1 MKTGIF
7 IALAALALAVFA
19 VADAQ
24 GEDAGR
30 VQKLRLSG
38 STFITSSEG
47 GMPTPMPGFQTFTSL
62 SSGIVKGSDAAVW
75 SSQAITGPAFPDAR
89 CTDPL
94 LSFGGDI
101 SFTTVV
107 TYADGSILSW
117 ESDTFYCSDG
127 MVVVFE
133 AESNV
138 TGGEGRFEGATG
150 TVKSAATGNLDGRV
164 TTEARVDLD

>member
-7 IALAALALAVFA
+7 IALAASALAVFA
-19 VADAQ
+19 VAGAQ
-24 GEDAGR
+24 GEDEGR

-38 STFITSSEG
+38 STFITS
-47 GMPTPMPGFQTFTSL
+47 PTPMPGIQTFTSL
-62 SSGIVKGSDAAVW
+62 ASGIVKGSGAAVF
-75 SSQAITGPAFPDAR
+75 STQSIVGPTLPDDR

-94 LSFGGDI
+94 LPFGGDM

-117 ESDTFYCSDG
+117 ESDTFYCSNG
-127 MVVVFE
+127 VVLVFE

-150 TVKSAATGNLDGRV
+150 TVKGGGTGNLDGRV
-164 TTEARVDLD
+164 TTEVRVDLD

>member
-7 IALAALALAVFA
+7 VALAALALAVFA
-19 VADAQ
+19 VAGAQ
-24 GEDAGR
+24 DGDRGR

-62 SSGIVKGSDAAVW
+62 ASGIVKGSDAAVF
-75 SSQAITGPAFPDAR
+75 STQSITGPALPDDR

-94 LSFGGDI
+94 LPFGGDI

-117 ESDTFYCSDG
+117 ESDTFYCSNGAD
-127 MVVVFE
+127 VVFE
-133 AESNV
+133 AESNI

-150 TVKSAATGNLDGRV
+150 TTKAVVTGNLDGRV
-164 TTEARVDLD
+164 TSDARVYLD